1 MVDVCQ
7 DVIIREDDCG
17 VDKGIVVSEISENG
31 QVIEKFSE
39 RVKGRFPVRDILK
52 PGTDEVLISKDH
64 MMTEDDAAL
73 LEKFDIH
80 SAEIRTVLTC
90 KAHSGICAK
99 CYGMNLATSKP
110 VGPGE
115 AVGIIGS
122 NGAGK
127 STLLK
132 LLTHVTA
139 PTSGDIDLYGR
150 VASML
155 EVGTGFHPEMTG
167 RENVYLNGAILGM
180 TRAEIDAKM
189 AEIIEFSEVGDFID
203 TPVKRYSSGM
213 FVKLAFSVAAHLD
226 SEIMIMDEVLA
237 VGDMKFQKKC
247 LTKMRQAARRDGKT
261 VLYVSHNMATIRDL
275 CDRCIVLDKGKVI
288 FDGDVDEG
296 IALYLS
302 TKSQAADF
310 VDYSDFKRDN
320 WFKRDNLRL
329 QSVRVLVPSV
339 EAIER
344 TQPVRIHCVIKAQ
357 ESVERVGLRL
367 EVRDEVGNPLATS
380 CLYDLNLHEGD
391 SEFTAQYDLSVLS
404 PGKYSNYFTLFTAG
418 EGGAHTV
425 EDWVPGIQFR
435 MVDTF
440 TSGHLEWNAKD
451 WGSIRLPEAVLC
463 KENAE

>member
-1 MVDVCQ
+1 MSENELMIRVQ
-7 DVIIREDDCG
+7 DVKKQYRLGQIGGGTLRSDLQSWWARKRGKEDPNSL
-17 VDKGIVVSEISENG
+17 I
-31 QVIEKFSE
+31 
-39 RVKGRFPVRDILK
+39 
-52 PGTDEVLISKDH
+52 GTDQRLIGTTF
-64 MMTEDDAAL
+64 MAL
-73 LEKFDIH
+73 NGVSF
-80 SAEIRTVLTC
+80 TV
-90 KAHSGICAK
+90 KK
-99 CYGMNLATSKP
+99 
-110 VGPGE
+110 GE

-139 PTSGDIDLYGR
+139 PSAGDIDLYGR

-180 TRAEIDAKM
+180 THAEIDAKM
-189 AEIIEFSEVGDFID
+189 DEIIAFSEVGDFID

-247 LTKMRQAARRDGKT
+247 LTKMRQAAQRDGKT

-275 CDRCIVLDKGKVI
+275 CDRCIVLDKGKVV
-288 FDGDVDEG
+288 FDGDVDEA

-302 TKSQAADF
+302 TKSQTSDF
-310 VDYSDFKRDN
+310 VDYSTFKRDN

-329 QSVRVLVPSV
+329 QSVQVQVPSV

-344 TQPVRIHCVIKAQ
+344 SQPVRMRFVIKAK
-357 ESVERVGLRL
+357 ESAGAVGLRF

-380 CLYDLNLHEGD
+380 CLYGLQLQSGD
-391 SEFTAQYDLSVLS
+391 NTVTASYDLSVLS

-418 EGGAHTV
+418 EGGIHTV

-440 TSGHLEWNAKD
+440 SKNQLEWNAKD
-451 WGSIRLPEAVLC
+451 WGAIRLPEAVHC
-463 KENAE
+463 QEDA

>member
-1 MVDVCQ
+1 MSENELMIRVQ
-7 DVIIREDDCG
+7 DVKKQYRLGQIGGGTLRSDLQSWWARKRGKEDPNSL
-17 VDKGIVVSEISENG
+17 I
-31 QVIEKFSE
+31 
-39 RVKGRFPVRDILK
+39 
-52 PGTDEVLISKDH
+52 GTDQRLIGTTF
-64 MMTEDDAAL
+64 MAL
-73 LEKFDIH
+73 NGVSF
-80 SAEIRTVLTC
+80 TV
-90 KAHSGICAK
+90 KK
-99 CYGMNLATSKP
+99 
-110 VGPGE
+110 GE

-139 PTSGDIDLYGR
+139 PSAGDIDLYGR

-189 AEIIEFSEVGDFID
+189 DEIIEFSEVRDFID

-247 LTKMRQAARRDGKT
+247 LTKMRQAAQRDGKT

-275 CDRCIVLDKGKVI
+275 CDRCIVLDKGKVV
-288 FDGDVDEG
+288 FDGDVDEA

-302 TKSQAADF
+302 TKSQTSDF
-310 VDYSDFKRDN
+310 VDYSTFKRDS

-329 QSVRVLVPSV
+329 QSVQVQVPSV

-344 TQPVRIHCVIKAQ
+344 SQPVRMRFVIKAK
-357 ESVERVGLRL
+357 ESAGAVGLRF

-380 CLYDLNLHEGD
+380 CLYGLQLQSGD
-391 SEFTAQYDLSVLS
+391 NTVTASYDLSVLS

-418 EGGAHTV
+418 EGGIHTV

-440 TSGHLEWNAKD
+440 SENQLEWNAKD
-451 WGSIRLPEAVLC
+451 WGAIRLPEAVHC
-463 KENAE
+463 QEDA